1 MSKNKDKLDPRIIR
15 TRQLLRNAF
24 IELLQE
30 MDIEK
35 ISVNSLTKRAGVNR
49 VTFYLHYQDITD
61 MMEKLADDMIV
72 DISNVLDQATII
84 QQPTEKLDWEKM
96 MAEFLEHIAEDANFY
111 KTILSTK
118 GIPIFRN
125 RLLMLL
131 EDRIIYGVERRGSD
145 SRIHKAGIQ
154 KDILIWYD
162 SAALIGVIIA
172 WLRNDMPYTPLY
184 LAKQFYLIH
193 NRK

>member
-1 MSKNKDKLDPRIIR
+1 MSKNKNKIDPRIIR
-15 TRQLLRNAF
+15 TRQLLRDAF
-24 IELLQE
+24 IGLLQE
-30 MDIEK
+30 IDIEK
-35 ISVNSLTKRAGVNR
+35 ISVNSLTERAGINR
-49 VTFYLHYQDITD
+49 VTFYLHYRDITD
-61 MMEKLADDMIV
+61 MMEKLADNMIE
-72 DISNVLDQATII
+72 DISHVVDQATAI
-84 QQPTEKLDWEKM
+84 QQPKEKLDWERM
-96 MAEFLEHIAEDANFY
+96 MAKFLEQIAKDANFY
-111 KTILSTK
+111 KTVLSTK

-125 RLLMLL
+125 HLLQFI
-131 EDRIIYGVERRGSD
+131 EERIISSVERRGSD

-172 WLRNDMPYTPLY
+172 WLRNDMPYTPSY